1 VVDVE
6 TGETLASADGT
17 YVAADEA
24 RKRELRARYVLGPPT
39 ADAAPPEGAP

>member
-6 TGETLASADGT
+6 TGETLATADGT

-24 RKRELRARYVLGPPT
+24 RKRELRARYVVGTPSADVAPT
-39 ADAAPPEGAP
+39 DGAP